1 MYWLDLVRYADTV
14 GYHGDQEQSIS
25 PYRDYV
31 IDSFNRNLSF
41 AQFTREQLAGDLLP
55 QPTVEQKIATGYNRL
70 LQTSHEGGIQKKE
83 YLAIYAADRVRNFSN
98 VWMGATM
105 GCAQCHDH
113 KYDPYTSKDFYSM
126 QAFFA
131 DIDEDRHLEK
141 AGGVNKNPTVREPEM
156 ELPTE
161 QQKLEISKLDQRFSE
176 LQASLKQELA
186 KRNADPAKHGAVQIP
201 PPNEAAAANDAE
213 RDKDADDSSKN
224 DSDKADPDGVEKE
237 TDEANN
243 IEDSDPDQA
252 RFQSKSPQSKAAGA
266 KSNSD
271 SESAAAQIDPKLRN
285 LQREIA
291 AVQSQLKAAHAKVR
305 RTMITVA
312 KEPRPIRILPR
323 GNWMDDS
330 GEIVNP
336 AIPEFMG
343 KLETGGRRATRLDLA
358 NWLVDSHA
366 GVGGLTARVMA
377 NRFWYLMFG
386 RGIAP
391 VLDDFGGQGQCQ
403 AIPNCSMPWPW
414 NSSIAAG
421 TSSTCSN

>member
-1 MYWLDLVRYADTV
+1 MPIRWVTTATKSKAFLPTAIMSLTHSTAIFP
-14 GYHGDQEQSIS
+14 SLNS
-25 PYRDYV
+25 C
-31 IDSFNRNLSF
+31 
-41 AQFTREQLAGDLLP
+41 EQLAGDLLP
-55 QPTVEQKIATGYNRL
+55 QPTVEQKIATGYSRL

-105 GCAQCHDH
+105 GFAQCHDH

-156 ELPTE
+156 ELPNE
-161 QQKLEISKLDQRFSE
+161 QQKREISKLDQRLSE
-176 LQASLKQELA
+176 LQASFKQELA
-186 KRNADPAKHGAVQIP
+186 KHNADPAKHGAAQIP

-213 RDKDADDSSKN
+213 RDKDADDSSTN
-224 DSDKADPDGVEKE
+224 DSDKSDLDGVEKE
-237 TDEANN
+237 TDEADN
-243 IEDSDPDQA
+243 IENSDPNQA
-252 RFQSKSPQSKAAGA
+252 RSQSKSPQSKRTDT
-266 KSNSD
+266 KSD
-271 SESAAAQIDPKLRN
+271 HPTTAELKSAAVQIDPKLRN

-343 KLETGGRRATRLDLA
+343 KLDTGGRLRHAARFGQ
-358 NWLVDSHA
+358 LV
-366 GVGGLTARVMA
+366 G
-377 NRFWYLMFG
+377 
-386 RGIAP
+386 
-391 VLDDFGGQGQCQ
+391 
-403 AIPNCSMPWPW
+403 
-414 NSSIAAG
+414 
-421 TSSTCSN
+421 